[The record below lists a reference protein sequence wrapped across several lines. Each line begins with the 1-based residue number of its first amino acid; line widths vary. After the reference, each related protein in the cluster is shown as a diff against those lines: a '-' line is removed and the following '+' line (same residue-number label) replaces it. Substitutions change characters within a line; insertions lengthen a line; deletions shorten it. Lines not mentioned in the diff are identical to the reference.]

1 MVHNFGTTPSV
12 CEPTRDLVPLAPL
25 LVAGRIRAYV
35 VVNALGEVHEVI
47 VARERRDERSSA
59 LLQFRP
65 GPSRATES
73 SSRAVRRQVAPQLI
87 PTAGSG

>member
-1 MVHNFGTTPSV
+1 MDHNFGTTPSV

-25 LVAGRIRAYV
+25 VAGRIRAYV
-35 VVNALGEVHEVI
+35 VVNASGEVHEVI

-73 SSRAVRRQVAPQLI
+73 SSRAVMRQVAPQQI
-87 PTAGSG
+87 PTAGPG